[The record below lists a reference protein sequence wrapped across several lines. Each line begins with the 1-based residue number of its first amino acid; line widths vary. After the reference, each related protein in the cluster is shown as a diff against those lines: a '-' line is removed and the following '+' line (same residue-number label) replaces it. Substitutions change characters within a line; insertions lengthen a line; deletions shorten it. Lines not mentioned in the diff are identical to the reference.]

1 MNKAE
6 IFNGRCFACKI
17 CNGKACRGIIPGM
30 GGLGNGNT
38 FVSNYD
44 SWENIKIESNKDK
57 MPKIVFAPMTGVDEN
72 MGGYLSERE
81 FHHLAVKA
89 SKKACILHSIGDGFP
104 EYKLEYGAEALRK
117 NNSMG
122 AVFLKP
128 FRHELLMKKYNSI
141 KDVASFVGIDIDCL
155 CLPTLKGVKDIVDMG
170 YEELNSFIKNID
182 IPFIIKGIF
191 DSSQIELIRKLRPFG
206 VVVSNH
212 GGRVFDN
219 GKGIAYILKELE
231 NEIRPFVKEIWVDG
245 GLRKREHLL
254 KAKALGAD
262 RVIIGRP
269 FAVNTILYREK
280 GVVRFLEE
288 NSICL

>member
-1 MNKAE
+1 
-6 IFNGRCFACKI
+6 
-17 CNGKACRGIIPGM
+17 M

-38 FVSNYD
+38 FVNNYD
-44 SWENIKIESNKDK
+44 SWENIKIVPNKES

-89 SKKACILHSIGDGFP
+89 SKKAGILHSIGDGFP

-117 NNSMG
+117 NNSKG

-128 FRHELLMKKYNSI
+128 FRHDLLMKKYNSI

-170 YEELNSFIKNID
+170 YEELNDFIKRIE
-182 IPFIIKGIF
+182 IPFVLKGIY
-191 DSSQIELIRKLRPFG
+191 DKCQLEMIRRLSPYA
-206 VVVSNH
+206 VVISNH

-219 GKGIAYILKELE
+219 GKGIAYLLKDLE
-231 NEIRPFVKEIWVDG
+231 KEIRPFVKEIWVDG
-245 GLRKREHLL
+245 GLRTKDHLL
-254 KAKALGAD
+254 KAKSLGAD

-280 GVVRFLEE
+280 GVARFLEE
-288 NSICL
+288 NSIRL